1 MVAACLALLG
11 LSFLLSMTTTWV
23 VRALSRHAGAID
35 SLGVPGQVKAPRRAI
50 PNTGG
55 IGVFLAIAL
64 PIGAGVIL
72 ALVGGEGI
80 ASLLPESV
88 TRHLPGMRDKAP
100 LVATLLACLGVLHVM
115 GLVDDRR
122 PMGPWL
128 KLGVMTMA
136 AGLIATTDGTRLL
149 TMLDAYPGGYALSFA
164 VTVLWFIV
172 VTNAMNFIDN
182 MDGLSAGVAAI
193 AGSCFLVAAL
203 VNGQWFVAACLS
215 LVVGSSLGFLLYN
228 FPPASIFMGDGG
240 SLTLG
245 FLLAFLTTRT
255 TYYSSDDVG
264 GVASGPWYAV
274 LMPLVVL
281 AVPLY
286 DFASVVLIR
295 LRQGRSPFVG
305 DLQHLSHRIVER
317 GLSRRA
323 SVLVIWGATGV
334 TGLAGIVLGS
344 LKPWQAAVIGG
355 QVVLLLGVLAL
366 FEYARAREQARV
378 R

>member
-1 MVAACLALLG
+1 
-11 LSFLLSMTTTWV
+11 MTWG
-23 VRALSRHAGAID
+23 VRAISRRTGAID
-35 SLGVPGQVKAPRRAI
+35 SPGVPGQVKAPRRTI

-55 IGVFLAIAL
+55 VGVFLAIAL
-64 PIGAGVIL
+64 PIGAGVVL
-72 ALVGGEGI
+72 AFLGGDGI
-80 ASLLPESV
+80 ASVLRESV
-88 TRHLPGMRDKAP
+88 TSHLPGMRDKAP

-128 KLGVMTMA
+128 KLGIMTLA
-136 AGLIATTDGTRLL
+136 SGLIAATDGTRLL
-149 TMLDAYPGGYALSFA
+149 TMLDHYPGGFALSFA

-215 LVVGSSLGFLLYN
+215 LVVGASLGFLVFN

-245 FLLAFLTTRT
+245 FMLAFLTVRT
-255 TYYSSDDVG
+255 TYYAGVEGAGPSSG
-264 GVASGPWYAV
+264 AWYAV

-286 DFASVVLIR
+286 DFVSVVLIR
-295 LRQGRSPFVG
+295 LSQGRSMFVG
-305 DLQHLSHRIVER
+305 DLQHLSHRIVAR

-334 TGLAGIVLGS
+334 TGLAGVVLGS
-344 LKPWQAAVIGG
+344 LRPWQAAVIGG
-355 QVVLLLGVLAL
+355 QVVLMLGVLAL
-366 FEYARAREQARV
+366 FEYSRAREESRT